1 MPTNDRKL
9 ADALKVINDVVEDM
23 REDYQ
28 KANRRNWTR
37 VNSIRYNVESAIN
50 SLEETP
56 AAVEDAIAELKTA
69 SERIAEILYS

>member
-9 ADALKVINDVVEDM
+9 ADALKVITDVVEDM

-28 KANRRNWTR
+28 RANQRNWAR
-37 VNSIRYNVESAIN
+37 VNRIRTHLESAIN

-56 AAVEDAIAELKTA
+56 VAVEDAIAELKEA
-69 SERIAEILYS
+69 GERIAEILYS